1 MLSLFLWV
9 TNKSYP
15 CCLSAC
21 CLIVNSFYYYLLFG
35 LYSIRVSHHDS
46 HLNYQNFFVSIV
58 IRKSMLRKFV
68 LSACTV
74 WKSTIKRHHAQKIS
88 WNQLFFL
95 ITSLVKTLIWRK
107 NVDFSVKIVI
117 AFYTDFSNCVA
128 EYGNYET
135 LVSHLFGKNFVKAT
149 FY

>member
-35 LYSIRVSHHDS
+35 LYSIVSHHDS

-58 IRKSMLRKFV
+58 IRKSMC
-68 LSACTV
+68 ACTV

-95 ITSLVKTLIWRK
+95 ITSLVKTLIWQRK
-107 NVDFSVKIVI
+107 GLFSHKIVI
-117 AFYTDFSNCVA
+117 NSTFPHWEVEEYSIQFIISRNFSRWKK
-128 EYGNYET
+128 YKFQ
-135 LVSHLFGKNFVKAT
+135 SI
-149 FY
+149 

>member
-35 LYSIRVSHHDS
+35 LYSIVSHHDS

-58 IRKSMLRKFV
+58 IRKSMC
-68 LSACTV
+68 ACTV